1 MNAYVLSHNLDGE
14 RQRLRLMS
22 ELLDP
27 AERHHLRKLGVGP
40 GWRCLEVGC
49 GNGSISQWLAEQV
62 APTGHVVASDIE
74 ISCLAGLKAPG
85 LEVRQLDILRDEVE
99 QAHYDLVVTRALLHH
114 LPDPRLAV
122 ERMIA
127 ALKPGGVLLV
137 TEPDM
142 LPATMAEPEAV
153 RKFWQGW
160 FRWAE
165 ASGIDYFV
173 GSKIPSLL
181 DSLGLENIAA
191 EGQTAFANG
200 GSPWARYWVQTVREL
215 HPRLVESGHVTDESF
230 AEFAARLEDPHYWTS
245 AITFVAASG
254 RKPA

>member
-14 RQRLRLMS
+14 GQRLRLMS

-27 AERHHLRKLGVGP
+27 LQQQHLRRLDVGP
-40 GWRCLEVGC
+40 GLQCLEVGC

-62 APTGHVVASDIE
+62 APNGHVVASDIE
-74 ISCLAGLKAPG
+74 TSCVAGLTAPR
-85 LEVRQLDILRDEVE
+85 LEVRQLDILHGEVE
-99 QAHYDLVVTRALLHH
+99 QARYDLVVTRALLHH
-114 LPDPRLAV
+114 LPAPLAAL

-142 LPATMAEPEAV
+142 LPATVAGPESV
-153 RKFWQGW
+153 RTFWQGW

-173 GSKIPSLL
+173 GAKLPEML
-181 DSLGLENIAA
+181 DGLGMEEISA
-191 EGQTAFANG
+191 EGHTAFAKG
-200 GSPWARYWVQTVREL
+200 GSPWARYWVQTAHEL
-215 HPRLVESGHVTDESF
+215 RTGLAAEGHVTDE
-230 AEFAARLEDPHYWTS
+230 AFAAFAAQMEDPHYWTA

>member
-27 AERHHLRKLGVGP
+27 AERQHLRQLGVVP
-40 GWRCLEVGC
+40 GWQCLEVGC

-62 APTGHVVASDIE
+62 APTGHVVASDLD
-74 ISCLAGLKAPG
+74 ISCVAQLTAPC
-85 LEVRQLDILRDEVE
+85 LEVRQLDILQGAVE

-114 LPDPRLAV
+114 LPDPRLALEKMV
-122 ERMIA
+122 G

-142 LPATMAEPEAV
+142 LPATVAEPESV
-153 RKFWQGW
+153 RKFWQAW

-173 GSKIPSLL
+173 GSKVPRLF
-181 DSLGLENIAA
+181 DGLGLENIAA
-191 EGQTAFANG
+191 EGHTAFANG
-200 GSPWARYWVQTVREL
+200 GSPWARYWVQTIREL
-215 HPRLVESGHVTDESF
+215 HPRLAEAGHVTDQSF
-230 AEFAARLEDPHYWTS
+230 AEFAAQLEDSHYWTS
-245 AITFVAASG
+245 AITFVATSG